1 MRNLI
6 AAFVMACLLCVPL
19 HAQQPAPHQPAAHQ
33 ATLRSQLE
41 ARLKQIADRLDGVMG
56 YFIVDL
62 TSGERFGLREQET
75 FPTASTIKL
84 AILYEL
90 FKQVDAGKIKLDVPE
105 ALPAAA
111 RAGGSGL
118 VGELTSP
125 HLSLRDHAILMI
137 LISDNTSTNVLIDRL
152 GMQAI
157 QARID
162 ALGFTRTKLRRR
174 MMDTD
179 AARRGDENVSSPA
192 EVTRLLELFLAKRSS
207 TASPS
212 QFAAPASPA
221 RAEFHKGEGLTPA
234 SRDAALDILTKSK
247 STAFTRTLPPGLR
260 IASKPGG
267 LDGVQV
273 DAGYVMLKGRPY
285 IAAFMTT
292 YLSKDAEGGEA
303 IGEASRAVFDYFDR
317 LGAEGS
323 YGRRIR

>member
-1 MRNLI
+1 VRHLLLSG
-6 AAFVMACLLCVPL
+6 CLAVLLAPAPL
-19 HAQQPAPHQPAAHQ
+19 HAQPQAVSAPPGAAHQ
-33 ATLRSQLE
+33 PGPHQTTLRAQLE

-56 YFIVDL
+56 YFVVDL
-62 TSGERFGLREQET
+62 TSGERFGLREGET

-84 AILYEL
+84 TILYEL
-90 FKQVDAGKIKLDVPE
+90 FKQADAGKIKLDVPE

-118 VGELTSP
+118 VGELTAP

-157 QARID
+157 QARVD

-174 MMDTD
+174 MMDTA

-192 EVTRLLELFLAKRSS
+192 EVTRLLELF
-207 TASPS
+207 
-212 QFAAPASPA
+212 
-221 RAEFHKGEGLTPA
+221 HKGEGLTPA
-234 SRDAALDILTKSK
+234 SRDAALDILTKTK
-247 STAFTRTLPPGLR
+247 STAFTRTLPSGLR

-303 IGEASRAVFDYFDR
+303 IGGASRAVFDYFDR
-317 LGAEGS
+317 IGAEGS

>member
-1 MRNLI
+1 
-6 AAFVMACLLCVPL
+6 MAWLLCAPL
-19 HAQQPAPHQPAAHQ
+19 HAQQPAAPPAASTHQPV
-33 ATLRSQLE
+33 LRAKLE

-56 YFIVDL
+56 YFVVDL
-62 TSGERFGLREQET
+62 TSGERFGLREHET

-105 ALPAAA
+105 ALPAGA

-157 QARID
+157 QSRVD

-174 MMDTD
+174 MMDTE

-192 EVTRLLELFLAKRSS
+192 EVTRLLELFLATRSS

-212 QFAAPASPA
+212 QFAAPTSPA
-221 RAEFHKGEGLTPA
+221 RAESQKGEGLTPA
-234 SRDAALDILTKSK
+234 SRDAALDILTKPK
-247 STAFTRTLPPGLR
+247 STAFTRTLPAGLR

>member
-1 MRNLI
+1 M
-6 AAFVMACLLCVPL
+6 
-19 HAQQPAPHQPAAHQ
+19 
-33 ATLRSQLE
+33 
-41 ARLKQIADRLDGVMG
+41 
-56 YFIVDL
+56 
-62 TSGERFGLREQET
+62 

-90 FKQVDAGKIKLDVPE
+90 FKQADAGKIKLDVPE

-118 VGELTSP
+118 VGELTAP

-192 EVTRLLELFLAKRSS
+192 EVTRLLELFLATRSS

-212 QFAAPASPA
+212 QFAAPTSPA
-221 RAEFHKGEGLTPA
+221 RAE
-234 SRDAALDILTKSK
+234 SK
-247 STAFTRTLPPGLR
+247 R
-260 IASKPGG
+260 
-267 LDGVQV
+267 
-273 DAGYVMLKGRPY
+273 
-285 IAAFMTT
+285 
-292 YLSKDAEGGEA
+292 
-303 IGEASRAVFDYFDR
+303 
-317 LGAEGS
+317 
-323 YGRRIR
+323 

>member
-1 MRNLI
+1 
-6 AAFVMACLLCVPL
+6 
-19 HAQQPAPHQPAAHQ
+19 
-33 ATLRSQLE
+33 
-41 ARLKQIADRLDGVMG
+41 MG
-56 YFIVDL
+56 YFVVDL
-62 TSGERFGLREQET
+62 TSGERFGLRENET

-84 AILYEL
+84 TILYEL
-90 FKQVDAGKIKLDVPE
+90 FKQVDAGTIKLDVPE

-118 VGELTSP
+118 VGQLTSP

-152 GMQAI
+152 GLKAI
-157 QARID
+157 QARVEG
-162 ALGFTRTKLRRR
+162 LGLTRTKLRRR

-192 EVTRLLELFLAKRSS
+192 EVARLLELFER
-207 TASPS
+207 
-212 QFAAPASPA
+212 
-221 RAEFHKGEGLTPA
+221 GEGLTPA
-234 SRDAALDILTKSK
+234 SRDAALDILTRPK
-247 STAFTRTLPPGLR
+247 STAFTRPLPSGLR
-260 IASKPGG
+260 IASKPGD
-267 LDGVQV
+267 LDGVVV

-292 YLSKDAEGGEA
+292 YLSKDSDGEAA

-317 LGAEGS
+317 IGAEGS

>member
-1 MRNLI
+1 MLLF
-6 AAFVMACLLCVPL
+6 AAAPL
-19 HAQQPAPHQPAAHQ
+19 SAQQPSQAAAHQ
-33 ATLRSQLE
+33 PTRIRRRCAGSSNR
-41 ARLKQIADRLDGVMG
+41 RLKQIADRLDGVMG
-56 YFIVDL
+56 YFVVDL
-62 TSGERFGLREQET
+62 TSGERFGLRENET

-84 AILYEL
+84 SILYEL
-90 FKQVDAGKIKLDVPE
+90 FKQVDAGKVKLDVPE

-125 HLSLRDHAILMI
+125 QLSLRDHAILMI
-137 LISDNTSTNVLIDRL
+137 LISDNTATNVLIDRL
-152 GMQAI
+152 GMPAI

-162 ALGFTRTKLRRR
+162 GLGFKHTKLRRR

-192 EVTRLLELFLAKRSS
+192 EVTRLLELF
-207 TASPS
+207 
-212 QFAAPASPA
+212 Q
-221 RAEFHKGEGLTPA
+221 KGEGLTPA
-234 SRDAALDILTKSK
+234 SRDAALDILTKPK
-247 STAFTRTLPPGLR
+247 STAFTRTLPSGLR

-273 DAGYVMLKGRPY
+273 DAGLRDAQRTPY

-292 YLSKDAEGGEA
+292 FLSKDSEGGEA

-317 LGAEGS
+317 IGAEGS